1 MLNRK
6 KSTEARK
13 LMLVCNHHADSNLV
27 TAFLCQSDVFVEIT

>member
-13 LMLVCNHHADSNLV
+13 LMLVCNHYADSNLD
-27 TAFLCQSDVFVEIT
+27 TPFLCRRDVFVEIT